1 MPSDIKAAGALDRLD
16 ACAKAGWVAI
26 AFVLAVFL
34 TVGAHLVF
42 HQRAATPARAV
53 MARAAGTLTP
63 AFMPAGSLFRSPELQ
78 HRSVDLRYSPGMP
91 LARVSPAGLLFDSGP
106 WVGHGG
112 RHP

>member
-1 MPSDIKAAGALDRLD
+1 MQPDANVAGAFDRLD
-16 ACAKAGWVAI
+16 ACAKAGWAAV

-63 AFMPAGSLFRSPELQ
+63 AFMPAGSPFRSPELQ
-78 HRSVDLRYSPGMP
+78 HRSVDLRHSPGMP
-91 LARVSPAGLLFDSGP
+91 LARVSPAGLLFHSGP
-106 WVGHGG
+106 GVGRRG